1 MIEQNT
7 NSVVEMIGDKRRR
20 AQMAEGATDGRAIFE
35 HPEQTERVK
44 LWDNIEEAWTHNS
57 FERNYAMQYHL
68 QLYAVR
74 CSACTFAST
83 NQEAVNNHIS
93 SERMKADEHS
103 VAEIQLGKNP
113 DRVSFMCTGCG
124 AEFSAQGKARRQA
137 DSHLRQQR
145 GSLEQHLNAEDV
157 HPEVVRRY
165 SLEPPVQEV
174 PATTTPVNVEVGV
187 EVVPAGIQGDHID
200 DSS

>member
-7 NSVVEMIGDKRRR
+7 DSVVEMIGNKRRR
-20 AQMAEGATDGRAIFE
+20 AQMAEGASDGRAIFE

-83 NQEAVNNHIS
+83 NQEAVNNHIT
-93 SERMKADEHS
+93 SEQMKADEHS
-103 VAEIQLGKNP
+103 DAEVEPGKNP
-113 DRVSFMCTGCG
+113 DRASFMCTGCG

-137 DSHLRQQR
+137 VSHLRQQR
-145 GSLEQHLNAEDV
+145 RSLEQHVNVEDV

>member
-7 NSVVEMIGDKRRR
+7 DSVVEMVGDKRRR
-20 AQMAEGATDGRAIFE
+20 AQIAERASDGRAIFE

-74 CSACTFAST
+74 CSACTFAET
-83 NQEAVNNHIS
+83 NQEAVNNHIT
-93 SERMKADEHS
+93 SEQMKADEHTD
-103 VAEIQLGKNP
+103 AEIQPGKSP

-137 DSHLRQQR
+137 DSHLRRQR
-145 GSLEQHLNAEDV
+145 ESLEQHANAEDV
-157 HPEVVRRY
+157 YPQVVRRY
-165 SLEPPVQEV
+165 SLQPPVEPV
-174 PATTTPVNVEVGV
+174 SVAATP
-187 EVVPAGIQGDHID
+187 EVVPAEIQGEHVDN
-200 DSS
+200 SN